1 MKYPRRLIALL
12 LLASALLF
20 GGCAS
25 MSSNIAPG
33 ADLSKIKKI
42 YVVHLAPD
50 ERAINRV
57 IADQLNLMGYQATTG
72 EANAVPTDID
82 ATLTYQD
89 KWMWDITMY
98 MIELNVQLR
107 EPKTEIALATAKSYR
122 PSLQRKSPAGMAE
135 EVLSQLFKNK

>member
-1 MKYPRRLIALL
+1 MKSPHRLVTLL
-12 LLASALLF
+12 LLAAALLF

-25 MSSNIAPG
+25 MSSNTAPG

-50 ERAINRV
+50 GRAINRV
-57 IADQLNLMGYQATTG
+57 IADQLNLMGYHATTG
-72 EANAVPTDID
+72 EANAVPADID

-122 PSLQRKSPAGMAE
+122 PSLQRKTPAGMAE
-135 EVLSQLFKNK
+135 EVPSQLFKNK

>member
-1 MKYPRRLIALL
+1 MKYIRI
-12 LLASALLF
+12 LASMISLVAALLF

-25 MSSNIAPG
+25 MSSNLAPG
-33 ADLSKIKKI
+33 ADLSSVQSI
-42 YVVHLAPD
+42 YVVRLKPD
-50 ERAINRV
+50 ERGINRV
-57 IADQLNLMGYQATTG
+57 IADQLNLMGYKATTG
-72 EANAVPTDID
+72 EADAVPAEVD

-107 EPKTEIALATAKSYR
+107 EPRTEIALATAKSYR

-135 EVLSQLFKNK
+135 EVLNQLFQRK